1 MDARG
6 NDFDNKNNS
15 NNNNNNNNNN
25 NKRLAPIVNM
35 CQKMKNDFD

>member
-15 NNNNNNNNNN
+15 NNNNNNNNN

>member
-6 NDFDNKNNS
+6 NDFDN
-15 NNNNNNNNNN
+15 NNNNNNN
-25 NKRLAPIVNM
+25 NKHPAPIVNM

>member
-6 NDFDNKNNS
+6 NDFDN
-15 NNNNNNNNNN
+15 NNNNNN
-25 NKRLAPIVNM
+25 NKHPAPIVNM